1 MNGGMR
7 LRGAGGKQ
15 EVALGFVLIF
25 ELFT

>member
-1 MNGGMR
+1 MR